1 MFSLKD
7 GERTLLKKENINDMG
22 KDSKLDGYHKVNVV
36 GVYMTSALEGSD
48 PTPIVLLENKE
59 ENVLP
64 IYIGASEAFSIQ
76 TALEKMSYPRPLTHD
91 LLISMVE
98 GLNSKIEKVLIDDLD
113 DGVFFARIIVSR
125 NGDEIEFDARPS
137 DSLALAVRTKTPIYV
152 SKNVMKEA
160 SVDRD
165 AYKAGT

>member
-1 MFSLKD
+1 
-7 GERTLLKKENINDMG
+7 MG
-22 KDSKLDGYHKVNVV
+22 KDSKLEGYHKVDVV
-36 GVYMTSALEGSD
+36 GVYMANAIEGED

-59 ENVLP
+59 EKVLP

-91 LLISMVE
+91 LLISMME
-98 GLNSKIEKVLIDDLD
+98 GLNSKIEKILIDDLD

-137 DSLALAVRTKTPIYV
+137 DSLALAVRTKSPIFV
-152 SKNVMKEA
+152 SENVMNEA
-160 SVDRD
+160 SVNRD
-165 AYKAGT
+165 SYKADA